1 MRVWALILRSIGSYA
16 SKLQKLRMS
25 CLKLIRRQA
34 WIWKMAD
41 PQHKTSLD
49 LVIIQSWNLKAHAFL
64 TQTQRELFLTY
75 RKAGFSGRQSSII
88 TLAYDAHFS
97 RYHKFIQCFPENS
110 NQNSS
115 LVIQV
120 EGNVFLLENCSRHDL
135 HFKCKGHSC
144 SRDFQRITWYVLP
157 NWLFKS
163 KPRGFHNFI
172 RLNSKSQPSF

>member
-1 MRVWALILRSIGSYA
+1 MSHRNRAFSTEKSMKKGKLGSGA
-16 SKLQKLRMS
+16 
-25 CLKLIRRQA
+25 CLT
-34 WIWKMAD
+34 
-41 PQHKTSLD
+41 HSTETSLGLD
-49 LVIIQSWNLKAHAFL
+49 IIQSWNLKAHAFL

-97 RYHKFIQCFPENS
+97 RYHKFIQCFPESS

-120 EGNVFLLENCSRHDL
+120 EGNVFLIENCIRHDL

-144 SRDFQRITWYVLP
+144 SHDFQRST
-157 NWLFKS
+157 
-163 KPRGFHNFI
+163 
-172 RLNSKSQPSF
+172 